1 MKNSA
6 PYAAIKHQDSY
17 GQHRGGLRGRM
28 CAGNPPRC
36 SSLSLVLFA
45 RLPLP
50 TLPLIASLSRWQL
63 TLFSPFNPR
72 PGCRSGES

>member
-1 MKNSA
+1 MKNSGLYA
-6 PYAAIKHQDSY
+6 PIKHQDSY

-45 RLPLP
+45 RTPITHSSADRQP
-50 TLPLIASLSRWQL
+50 ITVATNTVFPIQ
-63 TLFSPFNPR
+63 SP
-72 PGCRSGES
+72 SGLQVG